1 MTDSPLARLS
11 PADKTIDVR
20 VFVDNVMAE
29 VYFQN
34 GRVAMT
40 APAFCRSET
49 CGMAVGASAG
59 GASLM
64 SATAWAVEIG
74 LGRIVALHHRS
85 STLFHTNVFAYIII
99 RYLFF

>member
-1 MTDSPLARLS
+1 MTDSPPARLS

-40 APAFCRSET
+40 VPAFCRSET
-49 CGMAVGASAG
+49 CGMAVGASAAG
-59 GASLM
+59 GASLA

-74 LGRIVALHHRS
+74 LGRIVALYHRS
-85 STLFHTNVFAYIII
+85 STLYHIC
-99 RYLFF
+99 